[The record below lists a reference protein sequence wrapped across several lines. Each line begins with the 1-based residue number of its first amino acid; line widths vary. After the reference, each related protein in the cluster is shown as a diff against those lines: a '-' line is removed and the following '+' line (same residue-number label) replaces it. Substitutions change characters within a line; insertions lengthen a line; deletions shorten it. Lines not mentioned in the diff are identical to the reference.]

1 MAKTRSGKR
10 FNDLCNNVPSKNKRN
25 TKNYSA
31 TDKVKYNRTKV
42 VGLRKSEGNVAKRSD
57 AERMKKYKKNIKYEK
72 SKYSEYREKER
83 IRGKINRELDAAK
96 RNNDPDLL
104 IKYK

>member
-25 TKNYSA
+25 TKNDSA

-42 VGLRKSEGNVAKRSD
+42 VGLRKSEGNVPKRSD
-57 AERMKKYKKNIKYEK
+57 VEKNEKIQEKYK
-72 SKYSEYREKER
+72 
-83 IRGKINRELDAAK
+83 
-96 RNNDPDLL
+96 
-104 IKYK
+104 